1 MRTCPKCGAKVKRD
15 KASRCQ
21 KCGYL
26 LPREQKATGAQ
37 ETGNQPAS
45 NKSARNAGNKS
56 RTDAKMQRQAKM
68 SHKTDR
74 IRITPDTERTFK
86 DESYDGYYDD
96 VLPTDTGEYRQGL
109 DQKTVRNIL
118 YLLIGVVVVVGL
130 CVILLY
136 YS

>member
-1 MRTCPKCGAKVKRD
+1 
-15 KASRCQ
+15 
-21 KCGYL
+21 
-26 LPREQKATGAQ
+26 
-37 ETGNQPAS
+37 
-45 NKSARNAGNKS
+45 
-56 RTDAKMQRQAKM
+56 M

-118 YLLIGVVVVVGL
+118 YLLTGVAVVVGF
-130 CVILLY
+130 CIILLY

>member
-1 MRTCPKCGAKVKRD
+1 MTLQTIPLEWNEQYSMYHLNHFWYEKGWIENFTCIKPVRLIT
-15 KASRCQ
+15 SV
-21 KCGYL
+21 
-26 LPREQKATGAQ
+26 
-37 ETGNQPAS
+37 
-45 NKSARNAGNKS
+45 SAVG
-56 RTDAKMQRQAKM
+56 
-68 SHKTDR
+68 
-74 IRITPDTERTFK
+74 
-86 DESYDGYYDD
+86 YDGYYDD

>member
-1 MRTCPKCGAKVKRD
+1 MV
-15 KASRCQ
+15 
-21 KCGYL
+21 
-26 LPREQKATGAQ
+26 LPSMILQI
-37 ETGNQPAS
+37 PA
-45 NKSARNAGNKS
+45 RLC
-56 RTDAKMQRQAKM
+56 
-68 SHKTDR
+68 
-74 IRITPDTERTFK
+74 TELTFK

-96 VLPTDTGEYRQGL
+96 VLPTDTGEYRQGM

>member
-1 MRTCPKCGAKVKRD
+1 MV
-15 KASRCQ
+15 
-21 KCGYL
+21 
-26 LPREQKATGAQ
+26 LPSMILQI
-37 ETGNQPAS
+37 PA
-45 NKSARNAGNKS
+45 RLC
-56 RTDAKMQRQAKM
+56 
-68 SHKTDR
+68 
-74 IRITPDTERTFK
+74 TELTFK

>member
-1 MRTCPKCGAKVKRD
+1 
-15 KASRCQ
+15 
-21 KCGYL
+21 L

-45 NKSARNAGNKS
+45 NKADRNAGNNS

-74 IRITPDTERTFK
+74 IRITPDTERPFK

-109 DQKTVRNIL
+109 DQKTVRNII
-118 YLLIGVVVVVGL
+118 YLLIGVAVVVGL
-130 CVILLY
+130 CIILLY

>member
-1 MRTCPKCGAKVKRD
+1 MA
-15 KASRCQ
+15 
-21 KCGYL
+21 
-26 LPREQKATGAQ
+26 LPSMILQI
-37 ETGNQPAS
+37 PA
-45 NKSARNAGNKS
+45 RLC
-56 RTDAKMQRQAKM
+56 
-68 SHKTDR
+68 
-74 IRITPDTERTFK
+74 TELTFK